1 MYRYRTIMLK
11 SLPVILGI
19 LGLLFGLSCY
29 LLEKHAIS
37 NEWHYFYWSIFFV
50 IQAIV
55 GIAYGLLIRKL
66 YHFVYTDSL
75 TQLWNRKYFFEIL
88 KQELRCPDT
97 SATTFLF
104 MLDMDNFKCINDTF
118 GHQAGDEALKALA
131 RVLQN
136 NIHPTDVAA
145 RLGGDEFA
153 LLLRNA
159 TQETACTTAET
170 IRQTVN
176 SKLAKYNSSVSIGIV
191 SSTAATGSDAL
202 LALADQ
208 ALYRAKVHKDC
219 TIFSK

>member
-1 MYRYRTIMLK
+1 MYKHRTIMLK

-37 NEWHYFYWSIFFV
+37 NEWHYFYWAIFFV

-75 TQLWNRKYFFEIL
+75 TQLWNRKYFFETL
-88 KQELRCPDT
+88 KQELRPPNANNDG
-97 SATTFLF
+97 FLC
-104 MLDMDNFKCINDTF
+104 MLDMDNFKCINDTY
-118 GHQAGDEALKALA
+118 GHQAGDDALKTLA
-131 RVLQN
+131 VVLQKHTN
-136 NIHPTDVAA
+136 PTDVAA

-153 LLLRNA
+153 LLLRDA
-159 TQETACTTAET
+159 TQETACTTVET

-176 SKLAKYNSSVSIGIV
+176 SKLAKYNSTVSIGIV
-191 SSTAATGSDAL
+191 SSTAATSSDKL
-202 LALADQ
+202 LALADE
-208 ALYRAKVHKDC
+208 ALYQAKVHKDC
-219 TIFSK
+219 IVFSK